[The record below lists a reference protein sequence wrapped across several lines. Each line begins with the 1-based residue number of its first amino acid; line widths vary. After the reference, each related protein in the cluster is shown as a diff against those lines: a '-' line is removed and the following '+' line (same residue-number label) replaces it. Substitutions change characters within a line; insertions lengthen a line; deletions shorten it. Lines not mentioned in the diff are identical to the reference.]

1 MSDKL
6 LKVIERWR
14 SNESL
19 TLLSEAKVK
28 QVVILPILHELGWNW
43 EDPDEVSP
51 EYFVEDG
58 FVDYALL
65 TCATAEVFIEA
76 KRGNEPLSRHQEQLL
91 DYVRHNVKIAILTNG
106 AVWWFYLPFYKG
118 RLESRKFDTVEF
130 DKQDKGEITQKLI
143 DFLGKEN
150 VNSGNAVQRAEN
162 LCEKH
167 QILAIPLTKTRLPDE
182 PPYFYEIVNRFDLQV
197 KQTTPRRLA
206 VKEKDDRRMHYN
218 VFTLELNSEDE
229 WILILNYG
237 HDSRFNIKKDF
248 EGTEPYGGIFRKA
261 PSLPASH
268 ENAKAYL
275 LKLLRGWQYEKIK

>member
-76 KRGNEPLSRHQEQLL
+76 KRGSESLAGHQAQLL
-91 DYVRHNVKIAILTNG
+91 DYVRPGVKIAILTNG
-106 AVWWFYLPFYKG
+106 ATWWFYLPFYKG
-118 RLESRKFDTVEF
+118 RLEPRKFDTVEL
-130 DKQDKGEITQKLI
+130 DKQNKGEIVQKLVN
-143 DFLGKEN
+143 LLSKEN
-150 VNSGNAVQRAEN
+150 INSGNTVQRAEDH
-162 LCEKH
+162 CKKH
-167 QILAIPLTKTRLPDE
+167 TISAISLTKTRLPDE
-182 PPYFYEIVNRFDLQV
+182 PPYFYQIVNRFNLKV
-197 KQTTPRRLA
+197 KRTKPWRLA
-206 VKEKDDRRMHYN
+206 VKEKDDRRSNYN
-218 VFTLELNSEDE
+218 VFTLELDSENE
-229 WILILNYG
+229 WVLILNYG
-237 HDSRFNIKKDF
+237 HDSRFNVEKDF
-248 EGTEPYGGIFRKA
+248 EGTIPYGGVFRNA

-268 ENAKAYL
+268 DNAKEYL
-275 LKLLRGWQYEKIK
+275 LKLLRGWHYKKTK